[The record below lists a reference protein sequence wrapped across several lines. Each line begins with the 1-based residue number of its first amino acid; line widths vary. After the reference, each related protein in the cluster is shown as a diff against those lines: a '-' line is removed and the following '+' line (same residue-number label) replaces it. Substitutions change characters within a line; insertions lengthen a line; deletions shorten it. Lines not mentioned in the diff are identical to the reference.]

1 MLSVYSRNEWFS
13 YSYVHVYFNYNFH
26 CVSFCLAGE
35 AMMARARSFG
45 SRAQFAQAQGLKM
58 PSCDNLSKI
67 GITRYSLY

>member
-1 MLSVYSRNEWFS
+1 MIFPPLK
-13 YSYVHVYFNYNFH
+13 
-26 CVSFCLAGE
+26 GE